1 MVAVAEV
8 ETVMEHLVLEETVAV
23 GLVLTLELRAWMAP
37 RTQAVVLAVRVKG
50 LEAEQAA
57 QAS

>member
-1 MVAVAEV
+1 MAVAEV

-23 GLVLTLELRAWMAP
+23 GLVLTLELRAMAP